1 MQCKINTPFAK
12 SLSDIK
18 TEILEQTADKIHTR
32 HTYSNGL
39 VLEYLA
45 TADGVSISS
54 NWGWKKEPDGSLTPV
69 PVAKS

>member
-32 HTYSNGL
+32 QHIFQRL
-39 VLEYLA
+39 
-45 TADGVSISS
+45 SIGISCYR
-54 NWGWKKEPDGSLTPV
+54 
-69 PVAKS
+69 